1 MLHRNSLG
9 EQSNVCRSLDLWD
22 DSPEQRKSLERA
34 VASGQVTSA
43 RHSGLLGG
51 VSVLLAN
58 ERLRFPLPQPLHLPC
73 AQSGQILLLHVHAA
87 KRGPKRIVGDVLLLF
102 SLGDV
107 STKDELLVD
116 VDASVWTNQKPEE
129 DGVFRVTSIPEFS
142 WRSVRV
148 SKARSS
154 EP

>member
-1 MLHRNSLG
+1 M
-9 EQSNVCRSLDLWD
+9 
-22 DSPEQRKSLERA
+22 
-34 VASGQVTSA
+34 
-43 RHSGLLGG
+43 
-51 VSVLLAN
+51 
-58 ERLRFPLPQPLHLPC
+58 
-73 AQSGQILLLHVHAA
+73 HAA

-102 SLGDV
+102 SLGNA

-129 DGVFRVTSIPEFS
+129 DGAFRVTSIPEFS